1 MEYGQKNSMPMYIV
15 DKDDENAKK
24 KCITQYIYADEENS
38 AGEEKEADELYKQ
51 VRDLEMQLQSL
62 ELSVH
67 YEKTLIK
74 KEPHWELQCVDEKLR
89 LTTEINS
96 LEELMMYG
104 NAAIRYLSP
113 FGSVFQ
119 TKSIVFER
127 MNISFVRRAME
138 IVSKSFNHINDSR
151 STSSPKTISKRF
163 SAGVSAYWKPQS
175 VVQRLIEIYF
185 SCFNDIVPILHE
197 PSFMEYYKSL
207 EDPMLDPV
215 ILAVCTN
222 SAISNCKHGFFNSYE
237 KRYFSE
243 YFFELSMEKLVD
255 MFDDPEKALES
266 VLVINLLLPFMVTT
280 SRVTES
286 FKWFSM
292 ATVLCGNLQKEYP
305 DFARGDAYLPKMTRI
320 KYSLIHRNSVL
331 LFRDFITYDIRVKV
345 KEHDLPFDILP
356 DETAKT
362 KAIFKIFNL
371 LLKLVSHPAF
381 IAVATARHLA
391 TGDIVELS
399 LEEIIRY
406 EETVVACDKAIQLV
420 LHSADMCFFLMNQ
433 LEKIDSFCYSSTK
446 ISIRSIDSLM
456 ILLQVNDEKLNSI
469 AKSKL
474 NEHMHALTK
483 RVAPDHRVSPLASPY
498 SMLTVAPPGP
508 TPSVAELYKNY
519 PLPREALVFDV
530 VRTIVE
536 QNTDYVASST

>member
-1 MEYGQKNSMPMYIV
+1 MNR
-15 DKDDENAKK
+15 

-74 KEPHWELQCVDEKLR
+74 KEPHWELQCIDEELR

-113 FGSVFQ
+113 FGNVFQ

-151 STSSPKTISKRF
+151 STSSPKAISKRF
-163 SAGVSAYWKPQS
+163 SAGVAAYWKPQS

-331 LFRDFITYDIRVKV
+331 LFRDFITYNIRVMV

-371 LLKLVSHPAF
+371 LLKLVSHPSF
-381 IAVATARHLA
+381 IAVAKARHLA

-406 EETVVACDKAIQLV
+406 KETVVAWWHDLPKELRICTDPFSLTNEIIEKETDPCRITMASYVHIITLSIQGSLIQLKPKKNVTNIYNIVSDKAIQLV

-433 LEKIDSFCYSSTK
+433 LEKIDSFCYCK
-446 ISIRSIDSLM
+446 FI
-456 ILLQVNDEKLNSI
+456 
-469 AKSKL
+469 
-474 NEHMHALTK
+474 
-483 RVAPDHRVSPLASPY
+483 
-498 SMLTVAPPGP
+498 
-508 TPSVAELYKNY
+508 
-519 PLPREALVFDV
+519 
-530 VRTIVE
+530 
-536 QNTDYVASST
+536 